1 MNMEQKV
8 IKMNLFEKIGILIF
22 QILASILIILALL
35 LEHLSQIKEKTK
47 NTTKNL
53 GNEKRKTNIHQT
65 QLTHSLS

>member
-1 MNMEQKV
+1 MEQKV
-8 IKMNLFEKIGILIF
+8 IKMNLFKKIGILIF

>member
-8 IKMNLFEKIGILIF
+8 IKMNLFKKIGILIF

>member
-1 MNMEQKV
+1 MEQKV